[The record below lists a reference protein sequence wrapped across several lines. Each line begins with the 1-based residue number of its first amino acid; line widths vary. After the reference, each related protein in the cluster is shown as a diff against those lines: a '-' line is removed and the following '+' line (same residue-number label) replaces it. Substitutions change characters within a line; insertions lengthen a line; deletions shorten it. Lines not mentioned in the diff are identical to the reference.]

1 MINLTNLLIENDTN
15 SENIFVKEVM
25 ILNKSAFKIA
35 GIIVPTKRG
44 FTGYLKKYVSSDLP
58 AAGFRSRPSF
68 SESYGDTL
76 YKTEKPF
83 ATKEDCIKHLEQAA
97 NSLTVK

>member
-44 FTGYLKKYVSSDLP
+44 FTGYLKKV
-58 AAGFRSRPSF
+58 
-68 SESYGDTL
+68 
-76 YKTEKPF
+76 
-83 ATKEDCIKHLEQAA
+83 C
-97 NSLTVK
+97 V